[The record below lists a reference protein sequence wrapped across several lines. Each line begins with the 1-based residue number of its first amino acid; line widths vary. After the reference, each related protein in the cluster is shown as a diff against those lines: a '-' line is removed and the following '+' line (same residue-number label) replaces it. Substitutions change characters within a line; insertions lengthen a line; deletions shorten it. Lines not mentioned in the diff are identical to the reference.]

1 MQTESLREKVASVIE
16 EDMKLGYDIWRSDP
30 LSTAKSFIGDYP
42 DEFKNYSLSDIEN
55 AIRTWRRENAHRY
68 YEDAS

>member
-1 MQTESLREKVASVIE
+1 MNLKDLVSEKLH
-16 EDMKLGYDIWRSDP
+16 EDIDLGYDVWRADP
-30 LSTAKSFIGDYP
+30 WDMALSIKRDYP
-42 DEFKNYSLSDIEN
+42 EEFNLYTGIDIEN